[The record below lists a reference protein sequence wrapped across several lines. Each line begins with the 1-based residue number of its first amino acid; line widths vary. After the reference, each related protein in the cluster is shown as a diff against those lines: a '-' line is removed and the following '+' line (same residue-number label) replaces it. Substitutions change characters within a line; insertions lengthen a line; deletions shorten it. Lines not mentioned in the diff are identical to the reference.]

1 VGLFSC
7 HLLWGLGGIE
17 VEKKK
22 VERYIRGLVPSSA
35 LVVFLFCF
43 PFFFATFIFF
53 SPFSLFSCKLKV
65 SNKQLQNHSSKDE
78 RSNRC

>member
-35 LVVFLFCF
+35 LVVILFCF

-53 SPFSLFSCKLKV
+53 PLFSV
-65 SNKQLQNHSSKDE
+65 FLQTESI
-78 RSNRC
+78 

>member
-17 VEKKK
+17 FEKKK
-22 VERYIRGLVPSSA
+22 VERYIRGLVPSSV
-35 LVVFLFCF
+35 LIVFLFCF
-43 PFFFATFIFF
+43 FF
-53 SPFSLFSCKLKV
+53 SYFYSFFPFSLFSCKLKV
-65 SNKQLQNHSSKDE
+65 SNKQLQNRSSKDE